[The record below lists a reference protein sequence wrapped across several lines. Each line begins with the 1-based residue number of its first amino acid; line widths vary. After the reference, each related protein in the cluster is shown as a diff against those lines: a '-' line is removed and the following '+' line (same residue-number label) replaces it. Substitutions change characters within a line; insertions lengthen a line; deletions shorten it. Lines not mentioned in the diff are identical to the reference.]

1 MTLLTGKRLLI
12 TGVLTRE
19 SIAYAVAEAAQHHGA
34 EVILTSFGR
43 TRRLTER
50 AARRLPVVPDVLELD
65 VTDDGH
71 HVALRETIEARWGG
85 LDGVLH
91 AVAYG
96 PPDAIDGCVLTTP
109 VASLRTTFETTAFS
123 YQRLARTLGPL
134 LARGPGLPED
144 RTGSASIVGLD
155 FAAQPGWPGY
165 DWMGIAKST
174 LREINRYLASELG
187 PHGIRTNLV
196 AAGPV
201 RTVAS
206 GALPGWDRVQRSFP
220 AYAPLGWDVD
230 DTTPVADTV
239 CFLLSSLSRAITGE
253 ILHVDGGIHALG
265 GFSPIPW
272 TRRAAAPLDGVP
284 GGSPVVGPPAGW
296 EPAEP
301 VVR

>member
-19 SIAYAVAEAAQHHGA
+19 SIAYAVAEAAQHQGA
-34 EVILTSFGR
+34 EIVLTSFGR
-43 TRRLTER
+43 ARRLTER

-65 VTDDGH
+65 VNDEEH
-71 HVALRETIEARWGG
+71 HVALRAEIERRWGG

-96 PPDAIDGCVLTTP
+96 PPDAIDGCVLNTS
-109 VASLRTTFETTAFS
+109 VESLRTTFETTAFS

-134 LARGPGLPED
+134 LARGEGHPD
-144 RTGSASIVGLD
+144 RLGTASMIGLD
-155 FAAQPGWPGY
+155 FDAQPGWPAY

-196 AAGPV
+196 AAGPL

-206 GALPGWDRVQRSFP
+206 GALPGWDRVQQSFP
-220 AYAPLGWDVD
+220 AHAPLGWDVD
-230 DTTPVADTV
+230 DSTPIADTV
-239 CFLLSSLSRAITGE
+239 CFLLSDWSRAITGE
-253 ILHVDGGIHALG
+253 IVHVDGGIHALG

-272 TRRAAAPLDGVP
+272 TRRAAAPMDGVP
-284 GGSPVVGPPAGW
+284 GGSPVVGPPAAW
-296 EPAEP
+296 E
-301 VVR
+301 VVGS